1 MNPSGMSPKQAMQ
14 MRKMQKELAKEV
26 VEVEAGDGAVKIQ
39 INGEQ
44 KVKDVT
50 LDSERTQDQEKLE
63 KWLESAITQAISKSQ
78 QIAADKM
85 KNMGGD
91 LNLGM

>member
-1 MNPSGMSPKQAMQ
+1 MSPKQAMQ
-14 MRKMQKELAKEV
+14 MRKLQKELSKEV

-39 INGEQ
+39 VTGEQ
-44 KVKDVT
+44 KIKKVT
-50 LDSERTQDQEKLE
+50 IDPEYMGDKEKLE

-85 KNMGGD
+85 KGVTGD
-91 LNLGM
+91 MNLGM

>member
-1 MNPSGMSPKQAMQ
+1 MGPKDAMK
-14 MRKMQKELAKEV
+14 MRKIQKELAKEV

-39 INGEQ
+39 VTGEQ
-44 KVKDVT
+44 KVKKVT
-50 LDSERTQDQEKLE
+50 LDPERAQDTEKLE

-85 KNMGGD
+85 KSAGGD
-91 LNLGM
+91 MNLGM

>member
-1 MNPSGMSPKQAMQ
+1 MNPKQAMQ
-14 MRKMQKELAKEV
+14 MRKIQKELSKEV

-39 INGEQ
+39 VNGEQ
-44 KVKDVT
+44 KVQKVT
-50 LDSERTQDQEKLE
+50 LDPERTQDTEKLQ

-85 KNMGGD
+85 KSMGGD

>member
-1 MNPSGMSPKQAMQ
+1 MNPKQAMQ

-26 VEVEAGDGAVKIQ
+26 AEVEAGDGAVKIQ

-50 LDSERTQDQEKLE
+50 LDPERTQDQEKLE

-85 KNMGGD
+85 KSMGGD

>member
-1 MNPSGMSPKQAMQ
+1 MNAKDAMQ
-14 MRKMQKELAKEV
+14 MRKIQKELAKEV

-44 KVKDVT
+44 KVQDVT
-50 LDSERTQDQEKLE
+50 LDPERTQDQDKLE

>member
-1 MNPSGMSPKQAMQ
+1 MFEKTKTLVELKKLQSQ
-14 MRKMQKELAKEV
+14 LAKEI

-44 KVKDVT
+44 KVKKVIIDPAKAGIE
-50 LDSERTQDQEKLE
+50 DSEKLE
-63 KWLESAITQAISKSQ
+63 RWLESAISQAITKSQ

-85 KNMGGD
+85 KQ
-91 LNLGM
+91 LGPGLGIPGF

>member
-1 MNPSGMSPKQAMQ
+1 MNPNGMSPKQAMQ

-50 LDSERTQDQEKLE
+50 LDPERTQDQEKLE

>member
-1 MNPSGMSPKQAMQ
+1 MQPSGMNPKQAMQ

-26 VEVEAGDGAVKIQ
+26 AEVEAGDGAVKIQ

-50 LDSERTQDQEKLE
+50 LDPERTQDQEKLE

-85 KNMGGD
+85 KSMGGD